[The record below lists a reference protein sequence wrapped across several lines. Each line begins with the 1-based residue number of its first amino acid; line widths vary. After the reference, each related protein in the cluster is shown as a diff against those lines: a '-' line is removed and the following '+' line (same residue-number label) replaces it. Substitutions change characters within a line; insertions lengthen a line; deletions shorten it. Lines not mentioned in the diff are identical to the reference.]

1 MIVKGATVYNK
12 RFKYPLIIQ
21 LVKLLSINNFS
32 NQHKMK
38 FLNLQQDTEAKHDRL
53 SLWGAANQNKG
64 GLFQA
69 GWTEML
75 HLVPE

>member
-12 RFKYPLIIQ
+12 HFKYPLIIQ
-21 LVKLLSINNFS
+21 LVKLLSINNFT

-38 FLNLQQDTEAKHDRL
+38 FLNLQQNPETKHDR
-53 SLWGAANQNKG
+53 WGAANQNKG

>member
-1 MIVKGATVYNK
+1 MIVNGATVYNK

-53 SLWGAANQNKG
+53 SL
-64 GLFQA
+64 
-69 GWTEML
+69 
-75 HLVPE
+75 